1 MSQRHPK
8 GLESGSPSD
17 CSCPARCSGG
27 VRGGEWTWAWS
38 LTLEEQFANPSFRLS
53 PPGILVM
60 NGLEGVSQTP
70 RGSQVPYRLT
80 GKQTYA
86 SACPSSDEGR
96 CLPACSVNWQ
106 MTLESGN
113 CEGNSPLSVPPLPW
127 SNPCWGSLFLVLRR
141 ECCLLPSPD
150 PHSFPAAHS
159 QWQ

>member
-1 MSQRHPK
+1 MDL
-8 GLESGSPSD
+8 GLEPH
-17 CSCPARCSGG
+17 SGG
-27 VRGGEWTWAWS
+27 AICQSLFQVVSTWHPGDEWVR
-38 LTLEEQFANPSFRLS
+38 
-53 PPGILVM
+53 
-60 NGLEGVSQTP
+60 GVSQTP

-86 SACPSSDEGR
+86 SACPSSDKGR

-127 SNPCWGSLFLVLRR
+127 SNPCWGSLFLVLKR